1 MKVPAAV
8 VLGTFLLAGL
18 CSAAEKPK
26 IEDEKEKINYS
37 VGYQIGGDFKRQ
49 GIDLRPE
56 FVVEGIR
63 DALSGTEPRMTSQ
76 EMRKTLMD
84 LKKRIVAEE
93 EKKRKEKAG
102 NGKKEGVVILKNPAA
117 P

>member
-8 VLGTFLLAGL
+8 VLGTCLLAGL
-18 CSAAEKPK
+18 SSAAEKPK

-49 GIDLRPE
+49 AIDLRPE

-63 DALSGTEPRMTSQ
+63 DAADGSQPRIPPQ

-84 LKKRIVAEE
+84 LKKRIVAEGE
-93 EKKRKEKAG
+93 TRRKEQAG
-102 NGKKEGVVILKNPAA
+102 NGKKDGVMILKGPTA